1 MARKETLELEIKTLI
16 GEAQKNVKAMQEEI
30 KLLAEGAKKAAPETK
45 AIAEAL
51 NRSSGKEIKRIAAE
65 MKLFG
70 GSTTQV
76 KKQLSIMKET
86 MIDLVEGGFE
96 PASDEVQKLLKEY
109 KKLEAET
116 TTLAKKTEDPI
127 AAFGGLEQVIMQS
140 ASAIAFLKV
149 AGAGL
154 KLAGGALEAADAFES
169 ARGELG
175 ILLGD
180 MKAGAA
186 LFDEMQRF
194 NVKTP
199 FDLDTIKQGTSMLL
213 SAKTSLTD
221 MNTKLTLFGNL
232 SQGNSQK
239 FISFIN
245 AFSKASAKGK
255 ADMEVLNVY
264 IDQGVQIFDALGEV
278 VGKTA
283 KEIPKMASEGKI
295 SFNDLNKALENL
307 TAQGGSYYGAMEL
320 GAKSLKGRKDAL
332 RESVKGLA
340 ASYGQ
345 MLMPAVKGVLNLMN
359 KMVNAINES
368 PFLKGVLA
376 ATIMAVVTALGI
388 LTIKMTASTVATWAA
403 FAARQALNIAM
414 AATNPLIAAG
424 VIGVTAATVAIVA
437 FAAKHQDATS
447 ATNATALAQKQMA
460 QDSEVAT
467 EALKA
472 QTEAVKDAK
481 KAFEEY
487 KKSLEGESIENISLT
502 LNTLRKSL
510 KDFIDANDNDFF
522 PALQKKVDDLY
533 KKIEIAEAVL
543 GEKKNEKAGAFK
555 ENWKKEWDA
564 FNRANSDNP
573 YAQIDFEEK
582 RKLQEAYNAFVK
594 SGNKETIDQIADY
607 YQAKRDKVQADIV
620 MADRQAL
627 AKMTKTRVD
636 DLKLRRD
643 KELASF
649 KGTQEVKLKLAEY
662 WEKQIT
668 EMQKKEFD
676 ERAKAEAEKA
686 KKEISDSSE
695 NIAKKTSMNAISNTE
710 VGQMLQGTNPLEV
723 FIKALVEAALSI
735 ENVSKLLNP
744 FKTILDGTL
753 KIIEPLV
760 NDALQPVVDILT
772 DIGSLLGKLN
782 ASRIAIFA
790 LKIRYISTAL
800 NILLTPLK
808 MVGKGFEW
816 LYNEV
821 TVPVGDAII
830 DIFNA
835 IISSLNKIPFVEIKK
850 LEYLN
855 YIGDK
860 AKEISEIMEIRKKEI
875 SAMYERQKNR
885 VKEELRAQ
893 IDSLKAQYELGLISR
908 KTYQDKAETYYKET
922 DKEILT
928 IEKQM
933 SLVLEK
939 IESNTRAV
947 LSESQKRMSDEFYK
961 AKTKNKDV
969 SKAKE
974 WGEKVPVLG
983 HVAGAAVDAVKH
995 VSHAAVDSIK
1005 EVSHFS
1011 TSKRWG
1017 EKVPVLGHV
1026 AGAAVDAAKGVG
1038 SFVAKTAKSMWKGF
1052 KGLFGFAVGTPE
1064 LPHDLIAQIH
1074 KGEMIVPRTF
1084 ADGIRSGDLTISGNK
1099 KRSTTNNL
1107 KKYEKRSTNIYVTLN
1122 VEGSVIKKDDLIEEI
1137 YTGISEGIHSGNL
1150 QGLPESA

>member
-1 MARKETLELEIKTLI
+1 MAKKEKLELEIKTLI
-16 GEAQKNVKAMQEEI
+16 GEAQKNVKAMQKEI

-70 GSTTQV
+70 GSTSHV

-264 IDQGVQIFDALGEV
+264 IDQGVQIFDALAEV

-345 MLMPAVKGVLNLMN
+345 MLMPVVKGVLDLMN
-359 KMVNAINES
+359 RMVNAINES
-368 PFLKGVLA
+368 PILKGLLA
-376 ATIMAVVTALGI
+376 AGIMAVVTALGI

-472 QTEAVKDAK
+472 QTEAVEEAK
-481 KAFEEY
+481 TAYDEY
-487 KKSLEGESIENISLT
+487 RKSLEGESISGVFEVLTELKQKLKNFKALNIHFP
-502 LNTLRKSL
+502 K
-510 KDFIDANDNDFF
+510 IDADME
-522 PALQKKVDDLY
+522 DLA
-533 KKIEIAEAVL
+533 KKIEIAQSVL
-543 GEKKNEKAGAFK
+543 MGKKNESAKDFLDS
-555 ENWKKEWDA
+555 WKSQWAD
-564 FNRANSDNP
+564 FNRSKDPFAK
-573 YAQIDFEEK
+573 IDYEEK
-582 RKLQEAYNAFVK
+582 KKLQDAYNSYVRK
-594 SGNKETIDQIADY
+594 GNQKTLDEIAAY
-607 YQAKRDKVQADIV
+607 YQAKRDKIQADII

-636 DLKLRRD
+636 DLKIQRD

-662 WEKQIT
+662 WEKEIT
-668 EMQKKEFD
+668 KVKKQELD
-676 ERAKAEAEKA
+676 ERAKAEQEKVQKEFEKSNKGAAQKAA
-686 KKEISDSSE
+686 KDG
-695 NIAKKTSMNAISNTE
+695 ISNTE
-710 VGQMLQGTNPLEV
+710 VGQLMDGADPMGMLV
-723 FIKALVEAALSI
+723 KALIEAAMSI
-735 ENVSKLLNP
+735 ENVQKLMNP
-744 FKTILDGTL
+744 FKTLLEGTL
-753 KIIEPLV
+753 EIVEPLINEV
-760 NDALQPVVDILT
+760 LKPFVDFLISVGKVVGQIISPIIT
-772 DIGSLLGKLN
+772 AISIKLKL
-782 ASRIAIFA
+782 IAG
-790 LKIRYISTAL
+790 LL
-800 NILLTPLK
+800 NILLAPIELL
-808 MVGKGFEW
+808 GQAFEW
-816 LYNEV
+816 FHNKV
-821 TVPVGDAII
+821 IAPVG
-830 DIFNA
+830 NA
-835 IISSLNKIPFVEIKK
+835 IIHIFNTLISVLNKIPFVEIKK
-850 LEYLN
+850 LDYFN

-860 AKEISEIMEIRKKEI
+860 AKEISEIMEQRKKEI
-875 SAMYERQKNR
+875 AAMYSRQKDR
-885 VKEELRAQ
+885 VKDELRAQ

-908 KTYQDKAETYYKET
+908 KSYEEGSEKYHVDTE
-922 DKEILT
+922 KEILS
-928 IEKQM
+928 IEKEMAQA
-933 SLVLEK
+933 LKK
-939 IESNTRAV
+939 IEGNTYAALSN
-947 LSESQKRMSDEFYK
+947 EQQKQAQSY
-961 AKTKNKDV
+961 AKK
-969 SKAKE
+969 

-983 HVAGAAVDAVKH
+983 NIAGAVVDAGKWVW
-995 VSHAAVDSIK
+995 DGIK
-1005 EVSHFS
+1005 S
-1011 TSKRWG
+1011 
-1017 EKVPVLGHV
+1017 
-1026 AGAAVDAAKGVG
+1026 
-1038 SFVAKTAKSMWKGF
+1038 
-1052 KGLFGFAVGTPE
+1052 LFGFAVGTPE
-1064 LPHDLIAQIH
+1064 IPHDVIAQVH

-1084 ADGIRSGDLTISGNK
+1084 AEGVRSGDLSISGGRNTGTENK
-1099 KRSTTNNL
+1099 RRRDSNN
-1107 KKYEKRSTNIYVTLN
+1107 STNVYVTVN
-1122 VEGSVIKKDDLIEEI
+1122 VEGNVIKKDDLVEEI
-1137 YTGISEGIHSGNL
+1137 YSGISEGIKNGNL
-1150 QGLPESA
+1150 QALPECA